1 MAVTVKPV
9 YGISEGS
16 EAYHWSSGHA
26 NSKRAHSGWALMDVV
41 PLEEDMP
48 GLPVPDNRLCL
59 PGGALRG
66 RAVLFVTVCSVAV
79 STLQGPRYKP
89 PSLARLLAPRLSR

>member
-1 MAVTVKPV
+1 M
-9 YGISEGS
+9 S

-26 NSKRAHSGWALMDVV
+26 NSERAHSEWAVMDVV

-48 GLPVPDNRLCL
+48 DLPVPDNRLCL

-66 RAVLFVTVCSVAV
+66 CAVLFVTVCVVAFFHAA
-79 STLQGPRYKP
+79 GPLLYMP
-89 PSLARLLAPRLSR
+89 P